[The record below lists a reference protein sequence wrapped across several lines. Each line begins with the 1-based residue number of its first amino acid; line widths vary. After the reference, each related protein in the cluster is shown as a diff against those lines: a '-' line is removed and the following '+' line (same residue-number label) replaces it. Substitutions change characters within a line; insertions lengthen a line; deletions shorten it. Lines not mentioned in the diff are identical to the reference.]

1 MSDPI
6 LTQSANLDIQEKQGG
21 LWIPGIDLKEN
32 DTMIGTTN
40 MASLLL
46 ILWNILESYEI
57 DREPLFQKT
66 SLNPDLMKQK
76 GILLI

>member
-1 MSDPI
+1 
-6 LTQSANLDIQEKQGG
+6 
-21 LWIPGIDLKEN
+21 
-32 DTMIGTTN
+32 MIGTTN